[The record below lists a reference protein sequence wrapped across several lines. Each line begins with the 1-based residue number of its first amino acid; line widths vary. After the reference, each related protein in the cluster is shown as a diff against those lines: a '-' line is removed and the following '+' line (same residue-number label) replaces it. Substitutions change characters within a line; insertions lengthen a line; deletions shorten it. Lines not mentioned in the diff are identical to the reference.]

1 VVRAHPSAPYYNKKE
16 IKKMIRTVDYYKL
29 RRNLL
34 REKDPVTNKRIIAKL
49 ERKIRQLE
57 KSEDHLV

>member
-1 VVRAHPSAPYYNKKE
+1 
-16 IKKMIRTVDYYKL
+16 MIRTVDYYKL

-34 REKDPVTNKRIIAKL
+34 MEKDPVTNKRLIAKL